1 MIDSTCTLLIA
12 MPYDSILLAGGE
24 RKSRAGIPSL
34 VAGKF
39 IYEKWPGAFCHNR
52 ICANKSMGKMGKI
65 GKMLK
70 LKMVVY
76 DCLEGV

>member
-12 MPYDSILLAGGE
+12 MPYDSIVLAGGE
-24 RKSRAGIPSL
+24 RKSPAGLPSL

-52 ICANKSMGKMGKI
+52 ICAKNPWERWGR
-65 GKMLK
+65 
-70 LKMVVY
+70 
-76 DCLEGV
+76 